1 MFFFHIQALYNV
13 FALLFSWFA
22 LANIWLTFSI
32 IIDLLPSQNIVF
44 FGGNNNTG
52 LDVTHWVN
60 LSLKWI
66 YLGFLAIQFVLALG
80 NRPKG
85 ERMAYVITLWVYAFL
100 AIYLLVCS
108 LALTVKAFSN
118 IPNELKNKTTS
129 QVILTFFEP
138 PVGSLIAAMVSTFG
152 IYLFASILYRDPW
165 HMFSSFFQYLCLAPS
180 FTNVL
185 NVYAFCNLHDVSWG
199 TKGSDKA
206 EALPSVSSSK
216 MKNEEA
222 AVVQDTERVQE
233 DLDAV
238 FKETVNRAVTKVDV
252 KEVPEKPSMDDQNRT
267 FRTRLV
273 VFWMLSNAG
282 LAVAIENINGLTSSD
297 NENAQ
302 EANLRKKQNIYFAF
316 ILYATF
322 ALSLVRFIGCLF
334 YFFKRNLFRC
344 FRRS

>member
-1 MFFFHIQALYNV
+1 
-13 FALLFSWFA
+13 
-22 LANIWLTFSI
+22 
-32 IIDLLPSQNIVF
+32 VF
-44 FGGNNNTG
+44 FGGNNHLG
-52 LDVTHWVN
+52 LDITHWVN
-60 LSLKWI
+60 LALKWI
-66 YLGFLAIQFVLALG
+66 YLIFLAIQFVLALG

-85 ERMAYVITLWVYAFL
+85 ERTAYVITLWVYAVL
-100 AIYLLVCS
+100 AVYLLVCS
-108 LALTVKAFSN
+108 LALTVKAFAN
-118 IPNELKNKTTS
+118 IPNQLKNKTTT
-129 QVILTFFEP
+129 QVIATFFTP
-138 PVGSLIAAMVSTFG
+138 PVGALIAAMVSTFG

-216 MKNEEA
+216 GKNEEA

-238 FKETVNRAVTKVDV
+238 FKETVTRAVTRLDV
-252 KEVPEKPSMDDQNRT
+252 NEAPEKPSLDDQNKT

-273 VFWMLSNAG
+273 VFWMLSNAA
-282 LAVAIENINGLTSSD
+282 LAIAIENINGLPST
-297 NENAQ
+297 NPNAD
-302 EANLRKKQNIYFAF
+302 EADLRLKQNAYFAF
-316 ILYATF
+316 ILYSTF
-322 ALSLVRFIGCLF
+322 GLAAVRFTGCLW